1 MDNEGNYLGCG
12 LLPTAPRLWV
22 AQKNRPVSLKRH
34 SLGAVPNYLNNEQW
48 LLKRGLYEFAFLLI
62 TLFITA
68 CQSTDKLPILGNREA
83 VIRNE
88 NGLPVTDS
96 VYHTVPDFAF
106 VSQYGDTVTNHTL
119 DGKIYVADFFFVT
132 CPTICPKMKTQLKR
146 VYDQFRD
153 NKNVVLL
160 SHTIDPARDSVAVLR
175 EFADNLGV
183 KDRQWLFVTGNRDA
197 IYEIGEKS
205 YMVTAQADST
215 APGGLIHSG
224 AFILVDT
231 QKHIRGIYD
240 GTTEEG
246 VDKLMVDIKKLLD
259 EKQN

>member
-1 MDNEGNYLGCG
+1 M
-12 LLPTAPRLWV
+12 
-22 AQKNRPVSLKRH
+22 
-34 SLGAVPNYLNNEQW
+34 NNGQW
-48 LLKRGLYEFAFLLI
+48 ITGRWLYFTTLI
-62 TLFITA
+62 LICFITA

-83 VIRNE
+83 VTRTV
-88 NGLPVTDS
+88 NGQAVTDS
-96 VYHTVPDFAF
+96 VYHAIPDFAF

-119 DGKIYVADFFFVT
+119 DGKIYVADFFFTV

-146 VYDQFRD
+146 VYDQFRG
-153 NKNVVLL
+153 NNRVVLL
-160 SHTIDPARDSVAVLR
+160 SHTIDPDHDSVAVLR
-175 EFADNLGV
+175 EFAANLGV
-183 KDRQWLFVTGNRDA
+183 KDRQWLFVTGNRDK

-240 GTTEEG
+240 GTTAEG
-246 VDKLMVDIKKLLD
+246 VDKLIVDIKQLID
-259 EKQN
+259 EK

>member
-1 MDNEGNYLGCG
+1 MDN
-12 LLPTAPRLWV
+12 
-22 AQKNRPVSLKRH
+22 AQ
-34 SLGAVPNYLNNEQW
+34 W
-48 LLKRGLYEFAFLLI
+48 TTKRGWQEVVLL
-62 TLFITA
+62 LVLLSITA
-68 CQSTDKLPILGNREA
+68 CQSTDRLPILGNREA

-96 VYHTVPDFAF
+96 VYHTIPDFAF
-106 VSQYGDTVTNHTL
+106 VNQYGDTVTNRTL

-146 VYDQFRD
+146 VYDQFRG
-153 NKNVVLL
+153 NNGVVLL

-183 KDRQWLFVTGNRDA
+183 KDRQWLFVTGDRDK

-240 GTTEEG
+240 GTTVEG
-246 VDKLMVDIKKLLD
+246 VDKLMRDMEKLLD
-259 EKQN
+259 EKQD